1 MCYLFLQL
9 TGGIGFIHHNCTPE
23 FQANEVRKVK
33 VVILCSVCLSSF
45 LCMFIFIFLN
55 SCVFFVCA
63 CVEQC
68 ICLLPS
74 LYSIGSDSF
83 MFPSPLLFFAPSL
96 FFHIPILFFP
106 LLISFL
112 PFLLQRYEQGFI
124 TDPVVMSPN
133 ERVRDVFQAK
143 ARHGFCG
150 IPVTDNGKMGGKLVG
165 IISSR
170 DIDFLKVEDHDLP
183 LSEVGMEKIG
193 LILKFYISKCSRD
206 TFLETFVIFFS

>member
-1 MCYLFLQL
+1 M
-9 TGGIGFIHHNCTPE
+9 IP
-23 FQANEVRKVK
+23 
-33 VVILCSVCLSSF
+33 LCSFHRSF
-45 LCMFIFIFLN
+45 FFFFLLN
-55 SCVFFVCA
+55 LYFSTSPSC
-63 CVEQC
+63 
-68 ICLLPS
+68 
-74 LYSIGSDSF
+74 
-83 MFPSPLLFFAPSL
+83 
-96 FFHIPILFFP
+96 FFP

-133 ERVRDVFQAK
+133 EQVRDVFQAK

-183 LSEVGMEKIG
+183 LSEVGMQKIG
-193 LILKFYISKCSRD
+193 LILKFTSQNA
-206 TFLETFVIFFS
+206 LETLS